1 MHSLCPFGTPNF
13 SVPNQQSPRSS
24 QGVLKC
30 CGDLS
35 WSKRPPAVR
44 WRRWIGWGEIRVAVS
59 LCWFQVLEPSNTL
72 QKGLSWSGG
81 CPWSWAQHSRAALG
95 RMLSAC
101 AWWAPVPTL
110 LGAEPAGRC
119 QSALPLC
126 NVNTLRGG
134 ARPCVCHLFTSV
146 LTHDR
151 QSVFGKWI
159 YVSTSQSSRK
169 SGIEII
175 LVQTKLEI

>member
-101 AWWAPVPTL
+101 AWWAPVPGERL
-110 LGAEPAGRC
+110 CPRFWELNQQADVRVPSL
-119 QSALPLC
+119 SA
-126 NVNTLRGG
+126 
-134 ARPCVCHLFTSV
+134 TS
-146 LTHDR
+146 THCGVERDP
-151 QSVFGKWI
+151 VFVICSPQCLHTTG
-159 YVSTSQSSRK
+159 SQCLAS
-169 SGIEII
+169 EYM
-175 LVQTKLEI
+175 

>member
-1 MHSLCPFGTPNF
+1 MHSLCPFGTPDF
-13 SVPNQQSPRSS
+13 SIPNQQSPRSS

-44 WRRWIGWGEIRVAVS
+44 WRRWISWGEIRVAVS

-95 RMLSAC
+95 HLQTDAERLCLVSAC
-101 AWWAPVPTL
+101 AHASGSWTSRQMSECPPSATSTHCGV
-110 LGAEPAGRC
+110 ERDPAFVICSPQCLHTTG
-119 QSALPLC
+119 
-126 NVNTLRGG
+126 
-134 ARPCVCHLFTSV
+134 
-146 LTHDR
+146 
-151 QSVFGKWI
+151 
-159 YVSTSQSSRK
+159 SQCLAS
-169 SGIEII
+169 EYM
-175 LVQTKLEI
+175 